1 MTVPDSAL
9 TYQQFDDVAASQV
22 GWYVYALRDPRD
34 GTIFYV
40 GKGKENRWFDHIK
53 DAEATSAGEE
63 LSLKLSRI
71 REIHDSGHKVD
82 AFLIR
87 HGIATEKGAF
97 DVEAAVIHAY
107 RLLESA
113 RVSGGVELT
122 NIAEV
127 HEPER
132 GLSDVKVAQTLFN
145 APPAPDIDFPCAFFR
160 LPRLWYP
167 TMSDEDLR
175 QATLGWWSR
184 REVAKGKEKAQYAF
198 AVSRQIIRG
207 VYRIEPSM
215 WRTRR
220 EPDRDWED
228 DIGKEPRWGFPDCE
242 PAAEMSHFL
251 NTSVKH
257 LYKRGDASAAR
268 FLNCR

>member
-1 MTVPDSAL
+1 MNSQAE
-9 TYQQFDDVAASQV
+9 YQQFDDVAASQV

-34 GTIFYV
+34 GTVFYV
-40 GKGKENRWFDHIK
+40 GKGKKNRWFDHIK
-53 DAEATSAGEE
+53 AAEAASAGEE

-71 REIHDSGHKVD
+71 RDIHASGHKVD

-87 HGIATEKGAF
+87 HGIATEKGAY
-97 DVEAAVIHAY
+97 DVEAAVIHSY
-107 RLLESA
+107 RLLEST
-113 RVSGGVELT
+113 RNSGGVELT

-132 GLSDVKVAQTLFN
+132 GLSDVQVAQTLFN
-145 APPAPDIDFPCAFFR
+145 APSAPDIDFPCAFFR
-160 LPRLWYP
+160 LPKLWYP
-167 TMSDEDLR
+167 TMSDEELR
-175 QATLGWWSR
+175 HATFGWWSR

-207 VYRIEPSM
+207 VYKIEPAM
-215 WRTRR
+215 WRSRR
-220 EPDRDWED
+220 EPDRDWEY
-228 DIGKEPRWGFPDCE
+228 DIGNEPRWGFPDCT
-242 PAAEMSHFL
+242 PAPEMSHFL

-268 FLNCR
+268 FLNCK

>member
-1 MTVPDSAL
+1 VSGPSR
-9 TYQQFDDVAASQV
+9 YQQFDDIASHQV

-34 GTIFYV
+34 GAIFYV
-40 GKGKENRWFDHIK
+40 GKGKQNRWFDHIK
-53 DAEATSAGEE
+53 AAEAASAIEE

-71 REIHDSGHKVD
+71 REIHASGQMVE

-87 HGIATEKGAF
+87 HGIATEKAAY
-97 DVEAAVIHAY
+97 DVEAAVIHSY
-107 RLLESA
+107 RLLEKA
-113 RVSGGVELT
+113 PGAVGIELT

-127 HEPER
+127 HHPER
-132 GLSDVKVAQTLFN
+132 GLTDVRVAQTLFN
-145 APPAPDIDFPCAFFR
+145 APPAPAIDFPCAFFR
-160 LPRLWYP
+160 LPKLWYP
-167 TMSDEDLR
+167 TMSDEALR
-175 QATLGWWSR
+175 EATSGWWSR
-184 REVAKGKEKAQYAF
+184 REVARGKERARYAF

-207 VYRIEPSM
+207 AYAIEPAM

-220 EPDRDWED
+220 KPDRDWEND
-228 DIGKEPRWGFPDCE
+228 VGKEPRWGFPNCK
-242 PAAEMSHFL
+242 AAPEMSHFL